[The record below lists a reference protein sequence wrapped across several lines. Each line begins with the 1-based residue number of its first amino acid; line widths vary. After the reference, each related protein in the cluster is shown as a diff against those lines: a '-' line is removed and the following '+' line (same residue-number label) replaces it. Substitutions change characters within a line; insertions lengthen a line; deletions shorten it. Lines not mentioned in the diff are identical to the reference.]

1 MPRKPKQQQQQL
13 VVPPG
18 KDPSNYAGTQEA
30 KDKMARVRAARGGHP
45 VAEAAVAMQTGT
57 PAANPMVTAVES
69 LKSLREMATVL
80 HSAGLGANLREPQVL
95 GLLIKG
101 LELGIGPVEAVQSL
115 YVTDDGRIE
124 AQAELMRALINRSG
138 VGVIDVTTYSDTIV
152 GVRAYRYGVGGRPDT
167 MAEFHYSVDD
177 AKRARLYDDKW
188 ERWPRAMCLA
198 RCTSEM
204 ARTMFPDVML
214 GASYAPGEVGGKG
227 PVETAPTDVPIP
239 QGQPMLPEQESGV
252 VTPEESP
259 QQAPQEPPTA
269 PETPQQAQEPTPPAA
284 EAPVASQALTPPPQA
299 EAAKGQDAAAD
310 PFPAGNGEDQP
321 TVPAM
326 VHIFR
331 KDKPEGGFE
340 MVSTAG
346 ITKEQLQ
353 QIGDLTT
360 NRAGQTH
367 YKELQAAARGWL
379 MPRQKPFLHLTARKV
394 LELKYLTAAEGAEL
408 IRFLGTQPCLNPTLA
423 PVTERSRMLDHVL
436 AETATQ
442 HLREKVVLLIT
453 KSVGVDE
460 LEQVPVPE
468 LKHLLAQVR
477 SMITDPQVF
486 ALTLEQVL
494 SQAT

>member
-18 KDPSNYAGTQEA
+18 KDPSNFAGTPEA
-30 KDKMARVRAARGGHP
+30 KDKMARVRAARGGH
-45 VAEAAVAMQTGT
+45 VAEAAVALQSGT
-57 PAANPMVTAVES
+57 PAVNPMVTAIES
-69 LKSLREMATVL
+69 LKQLREMATVL
-80 HSAGLGANLREPQVL
+80 HSAGIAAHLREPQVL

-227 PVETAPTDVPIP
+227 PVETAPADVPIP
-239 QGQPMLPEQESGV
+239 QGQPMLPEQPP
-252 VTPEESP
+252 VTPLESP
-259 QQAPQEPPTA
+259 PEAPSGPPTA
-269 PETPQQAQEPTPPAA
+269 PETPPASPEPTPAA
-284 EAPVASQALTPPPQA
+284 SEAPVASQALTPPPQ
-299 EAAKGQDAAAD
+299 EAAAD
-310 PFPAGNGEDQP
+310 PKPQANGEDQVV
-321 TVPAM
+321 VPAM

-367 YKELQAAARGWL
+367 WKELQAAARGWL
-379 MPRQKPFLHLTARKV
+379 VPRQQPFMHLTERKV

-408 IRFLGTQPCLNPTLA
+408 IRFLGTQPCLNPNLA
-423 PVTERSRMLDHVL
+423 PVTERSRMLDHIL

-442 HLREKVVLLIT
+442 HLRDKVVLLIT

-460 LEQVPVPE
+460 LEQVPVGD
-468 LKHLLAQVR
+468 LKSLLAQIR

-494 SQAT
+494 TQAT